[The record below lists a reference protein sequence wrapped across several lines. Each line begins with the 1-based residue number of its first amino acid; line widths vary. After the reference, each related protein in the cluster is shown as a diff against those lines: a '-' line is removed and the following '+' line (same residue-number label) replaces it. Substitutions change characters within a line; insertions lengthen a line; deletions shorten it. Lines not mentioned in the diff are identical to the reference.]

1 MKATLDIPTEENLL
15 LFFKGL
21 MTSAISLVTSP
32 TVVFYTADLA
42 EYLRELNIA
51 HQCGLCEA
59 PCFPLG

>member
-1 MKATLDIPTEENLL
+1 MKATLDIPTEGNSL

-21 MTSAISLVTSP
+21 MTSAIPLVTSL

-51 HQCGLCEA
+51 HPCRLCEA
-59 PCFPLG
+59 PG